1 MGAFC
6 SFPVSAVAEVAGA
19 AGEEGRALGLVPGLP
34 IVWCG
39 MRAGSVEM
47 PESKAVRNQG
57 QIP

>member
-34 IVWCG
+34 IV
-39 MRAGSVEM
+39 
-47 PESKAVRNQG
+47 
-57 QIP
+57 